1 MRSLHGIT
9 GTVLPAIPLRPNL
22 ALVFNDL
29 MKDAECIFVTGR
41 RGSGKTTY
49 VQRAVDRAPRVIVFD
64 PLGQYAR
71 EFRWPLAGDLASLH
85 RLAAERWR
93 SPAPWRLALT
103 VAGDFDTELHKLSVY
118 LWHAMA
124 PFERGR
130 DRKKMLL
137 IVEEMNLSVPVH
149 PLPKGRRGFMRLVL
163 QGRHRGIAIIG
174 VSQRPALVSADF
186 RSSAA
191 ETIIFPLG
199 VEDQGYM
206 GARYRGE
213 LASLTPHRFVRF
225 ADGVA
230 TRGENPPLGS
240 SPATSRRR

>member
-1 MRSLHGIT
+1 MRVCS
-9 GTVLPAIPLRPNL
+9 PAPCWMRRGP
-22 ALVFNDL
+22 AAVSS
-29 MKDAECIFVTGR
+29 KDADCIFVTGR

-49 VQRAVDRAPRVIVFD
+49 VQRAVGAPRVIVFD

-71 EFRWPLAGDLASLH
+71 EFGWPLADNLKSLH
-85 RLAAERWR
+85 RVVAERWR

-103 VAGDFDTELHKLSVY
+103 VAGDLELELHSLSVY

-124 PFERGR
+124 PYERGR
-130 DRKKMLL
+130 DRKKILL
-137 IVEEMNLSVPVH
+137 IVEEMNLSVPAH
-149 PLPKGRRGFMRLVL
+149 ALRKDRRGFMRLVL

-191 ETIIFPLG
+191 ATVIFPLG

-206 GARYRGE
+206 GARFRGE
-213 LASLTPHRFVRF
+213 LAGLTPHHFVRF
-225 ADGVA
+225 ADGAA
-230 TRGENPPLGS
+230 TRGENPPSRELAGDV
-240 SPATSRRR
+240 ATSRTLAS